1 MSEKGTL
8 YFFTGLAGAG
18 KSTIGGLFY
27 EHLREKHP
35 DAILVDGHK
44 VREDSGTTVTARGDY
59 SNATRLAGART
70 MFQNCLRLTNEGHDV
85 VCCSM
90 SLFDEIRDWNRANF
104 ENYREIYL
112 CVDMDTLRSRRAA
125 LYSSDRDVVGVHLP
139 WEEPKSPDIVIPNDG
154 RETPE
159 AIVARIEEAFGLSEG
174 GANV

>member
-1 MSEKGTL
+1 MDKKGTL

-27 EHLREKHP
+27 EHLKERHP
-35 DAILVDGHK
+35 DAILIDGHK
-44 VREDSGTTVTARGDY
+44 ERENAGTTVVQRGDY
-59 SNATRLAGART
+59 SNAARLAGARI
-70 MFQNCLRLTNEGHDV
+70 MFQNCLRLTEEGNDV

-112 CVDMDTLRSRRAA
+112 CVDTDTLRSRRTA
-125 LYSSDRDVVGVHLP
+125 LYSSDRDVVGIHLP
-139 WEEPKSPDIVIPNDG
+139 WEEPKHPDIVIQNDG

-159 AIVARIEEAFGLSEG
+159 EIVARIEKEFDL
-174 GANV
+174 

>member
-1 MSEKGTL
+1 MGKGTL

-27 EHLREKHP
+27 EDLKERHP
-35 DAILVDGHK
+35 DAVLIDGHK
-44 VREDSGTTVTARGDY
+44 RRENAGATEVKRGDY
-59 SNATRLAGART
+59 SNAARLAGARL
-70 MFQNCLRLTNEGHDV
+70 MFRNCLQLTEHGHDV

-104 ENYREIYL
+104 EHYLEIYL
-112 CVDMDTLRSRRAA
+112 CVDMDTLRRRRTA

-139 WEEPKSPDIVIPNDG
+139 WEEPKSPDIVIQNDG

-159 AIVARIEEAFGLSEG
+159 AIVAQIEEAFGLSEG
-174 GANV
+174 SADV